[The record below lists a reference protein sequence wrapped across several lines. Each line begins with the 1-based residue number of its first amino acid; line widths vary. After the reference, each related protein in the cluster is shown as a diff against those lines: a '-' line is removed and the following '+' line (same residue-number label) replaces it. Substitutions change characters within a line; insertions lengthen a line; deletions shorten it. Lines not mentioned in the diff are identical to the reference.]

1 MNIGYARVSTIG
13 QDTAI
18 QEASLRALGCSILY
32 MENISGKDTNR
43 PELQRMIDNVQAG
56 DVVYVTKLDRLAR
69 NTKDAL
75 FIADSL
81 KDKGVGLVCMDL
93 GQTDI
98 NSDFG
103 RMIYTV
109 IAAVGEFER
118 KRILQRTQEGRE
130 KAMANGVKFG
140 KPVDDELHTSI
151 VDYWNRGMN
160 KKAIAEHI
168 GCSRTTVH
176 KVIEGIQFRQ

>member
-75 FIADSL
+75 FIADAL

-130 KAMANGVKFG
+130 KAMANGGFV
-140 KPVDDELHTSI
+140 E
-151 VDYWNRGMN
+151 
-160 KKAIAEHI
+160 
-168 GCSRTTVH
+168 
-176 KVIEGIQFRQ
+176 